1 VDEPEPEGSVET
13 NQTETPSPVTI
24 EEVPESASS
33 EPLIGA
39 VGDERQTEPAPS
51 EPPVSAAPEPPPEEG
66 AAQGVEQ
73 VPEPAT
79 TESALPTESKELASE
94 PEEEPAKEPV
104 VALTEEATASTEA
117 VSSPAVAREISLEQ
131 CTVDL
136 LKFIRFSDFV
146 PCDYNADGVIDS
158 VVLNSRVSTGYGY
171 RGIGNGI
178 FTEGPS
184 FDLPFRPAAAVHLGP
199 SCGSPNGLL
208 LVSTEGTVSIFY
220 PVIDEDPSM
229 LTKTSPLFVFR
240 VDTADGPL
248 YIVYG
253 KDEEAG
259 HVYGLQNGGLVDKG
273 EVPVSRT
280 SSNNDWYTEITAWQL
295 SEERIPFPLPP
306 EGMEKIT
313 RIDDLNDDA
322 IPDLITYVSGNLS
335 LLLSQ
340 NGEPLAKEQ
349 TVPCHTK
356 PTAIRLA
363 DVDGNGLL
371 DVLALMPSGTLE
383 VYLVTS
389 E

>member
-1 VDEPEPEGSVET
+1 MGEPEPEGSVET
-13 NQTETPSPVTI
+13 DQTETPSPVMT
-24 EEVPESASS
+24 EEAPEGASS
-33 EPLIGA
+33 EPPIEAGEREAEQA
-39 VGDERQTEPAPS
+39 VL
-51 EPPVSAAPEPPPEEG
+51 EPPVSSVALEPPPEEG

-79 TESALPTESKELASE
+79 TESASPTELEELASE
-94 PEEEPAKEPV
+94 PEEEPATEPV
-104 VALTEEATASTEA
+104 VAATEEATLAAEA
-117 VSSPAVAREISLEQ
+117 ASSPAAAREITLEQ
-131 CTVDL
+131 CSNDL
-136 LKFIRFSDFV
+136 LKFVRFSDFL
-146 PCDYNADGVIDS
+146 PCDYNADDIIDILA
-158 VVLNSRVSTGYGY
+158 LNSRVSTGYGY
-171 RGIGNGI
+171 RGIGNGM

-229 LTKTSPLFVFR
+229 LSEASPLFVFR
-240 VDTADGPL
+240 VDTAEGPL
-248 YIVYG
+248 YLVYG
-253 KDEEAG
+253 EDEGVA

-273 EVPVSRT
+273 EIPVSRT
-280 SSNNDWYTEITAWQL
+280 SSSIDWYTEITAWQL
-295 SEERIPFPLPP
+295 FEERIPFPLPP

-313 RIDDLNDDA
+313 RIGDLNDDA
-322 IPDLITYVSGNLS
+322 IPDLITYESGNLS
-335 LLLSQ
+335 LLLSRDA
-340 NGEPLAKEQ
+340 EPLAKEQ
-349 TVPCHTK
+349 TVPCHAK

>member
-1 VDEPEPEGSVET
+1 VGEPEPEGSVET
-13 NQTETPSPVTI
+13 KQTETPSPERI
-24 EEVPESASS
+24 EEAPEGASS
-33 EPLIGA
+33 EPPIEAGK
-39 VGDERQTEPAPS
+39 GERQTEL
-51 EPPVSAAPEPPPEEG
+51 
-66 AAQGVEQ
+66 
-73 VPEPAT
+73 AT
-79 TESALPTESKELASE
+79 TESAAPAE
-94 PEEEPAKEPV
+94 PEEELAEKPD
-104 VALTEEATASTEA
+104 VAVTEEDIPSKVAESSSTA
-117 VSSPAVAREISLEQ
+117 VREITLEQ
-131 CTVDL
+131 CSNDL
-136 LKFIRFSDFV
+136 LKFVRFSDFL
-146 PCDYNADGVIDS
+146 PCDYNADDIIDILA
-158 VVLNSRVSTGYGY
+158 LNSRVSTGYGY

-240 VDTADGPL
+240 VDTAEGPL
-248 YIVYG
+248 YVVYG
-253 KDEEAG
+253 KDEEGG

-273 EVPVSRT
+273 EIPVSRT
-280 SSNNDWYTEITAWQL
+280 SSNDAWYTEITDWDLTEQ
-295 SEERIPFPLPP
+295 RIPFPLPL

-313 RIDDLNDDA
+313 RIGDLNADA
-322 IPDLITYVSGNLS
+322 IPDLITYASGNLS
-335 LLLSQ
+335 LLLSHD
-340 NGEPLAKEQ
+340 GKALAKEQ
-349 TVPCHTK
+349 IVPCHTR

-363 DVDGNGLL
+363 DVDGNCLL

>member
-1 VDEPEPEGSVET
+1 VGEPEPEGSVET
-13 NQTETPSPVTI
+13 KQTETPSPATI
-24 EEVPESASS
+24 EEAPSGASPESSIEAG
-33 EPLIGA
+33 EGEREAEQA
-39 VGDERQTEPAPS
+39 VPK
-51 EPPVSAAPEPPPEEG
+51 PPVSVAPEPPPEKS
-66 AAQGVEQ
+66 AASQSE
-73 VPEPAT
+73 
-79 TESALPTESKELASE
+79 ELASE
-94 PEEEPAKEPV
+94 PKEEPAKEPV
-104 VALTEEATASTEA
+104 VALTEETIQSTVA
-117 VSSPAVAREISLEQ
+117 ASSPAAAREITLEQ
-131 CTVDL
+131 CSNDL
-136 LKFIRFSDFV
+136 LKFVRFSDFL
-146 PCDYNADGVIDS
+146 PCDYNADDIIDILA
-158 VVLNSRVSTGYGY
+158 LNSRVSTGYGY
-171 RGIGNGI
+171 RGIGNGM

-199 SCGSPNGLL
+199 SCGSPNGVL

-220 PVIDEDPSM
+220 PVIDEDPSI
-229 LTKTSPLFVFR
+229 LSETSPLFVLR
-240 VDTADGPL
+240 VDTAEGPL

-253 KDEEAG
+253 KDEEGA

-273 EVPVSRT
+273 EVPVTRT
-280 SSNNDWYTEITAWQL
+280 SSNNDWYNEITDWDLTEQ
-295 SEERIPFPLPP
+295 RIPFPLPP

-322 IPDLITYVSGNLS
+322 IPDLITYASGNLS
-335 LLLSQ
+335 LLLSHD
-340 NGEPLAKEQ
+340 GEALAKEQ